1 MNQNF
6 DNHGHALNEAAV
18 NDSRDPGGMTN
29 LGITKR
35 VYVSYGGDA
44 AEVER

>member
-6 DNHGHALNEAAV
+6 EKCMEMLLEHEGGYV
-18 NDSRDPGGMTN
+18 NDSRDPGGMTD

-35 VYVSYGGDA
+35 VYDELSGSLIL
-44 AEVER
+44 